1 MSLVRISFL
10 LLFAVSASGFS
21 QTVRTKPAASLK
33 PLVDPGILAHA
44 DGLERKDALAGTSVA
59 YLPVL
64 YPSSHAAN
72 LLELRNGDVLCVW
85 FSGTWEGGS
94 NVGIVVS
101 RLPKGATRWSATR
114 LIDRHEG
121 KSYQNPVVFEAPD
134 GTVHLFHTTQDANV
148 GEANAHVLHLVSKD
162 HGKTW
167 SHPEL
172 LFDKPGS
179 FTRHPLLVL
188 PDGTW
193 MLPLTYV
200 TSAGIGKGAETNY
213 SSTMLSRDNGAHWTE
228 CLIPGSE
235 GKVQPTVA
243 ALAPNHLVAFFRS
256 RASDNIFRSESTDGC
271 HWSRPVKTMLPNNNS
286 SIQVF
291 RLKDGNL
298 VLAFNNS
305 AVVRPNP
312 DRTGSKR
319 TAGLRKPLSLALS
332 EDGGQS
338 WRYIRDVETGRPGY
352 GMAERNAKVPGRE
365 EYSYPSV
372 IQRSDGKIMVA
383 FTYRRQTIKVVTVS
397 EDWIKSGPPTQ
408 GLYVP
413 PVSK

>member
-1 MSLVRISFL
+1 MPFVRISFL
-10 LLFAVSASGFS
+10 LLFVVSTLVHG
-21 QTVRTKPAASLK
+21 QTVPVRHVPSLK
-33 PLVDPGILAHA
+33 PLIDPAILAHA
-44 DGLERKDALAGTSVA
+44 DGRERPDPLSGITVA

-64 YPSSHAAN
+64 YSSSHAAN
-72 LLELRNGDVLCVW
+72 LLQLRNGDVLCVW
-85 FSGTWEGGS
+85 FSGTWEGDS

-101 RLPKGATRWSATR
+101 RLPKGATRWTDTK

-121 KSYQNPVVFEAPD
+121 KSYQNPVLFEAPD
-134 GTVHLFHTTQDANV
+134 GTVHLYHTTQDANI
-148 GEANAHVLHLVSKD
+148 GEANAHVLHAVSKD

-167 SHPEL
+167 SQPEL

-188 PDGTW
+188 SDGTW

-213 SSTMLSRDNGAHWTE
+213 SSTMLSRDNGAHWAE
-228 CLIPGSE
+228 CLIPGSQ
-235 GKVQPTVA
+235 GKVQPSIA
-243 ALAPNHLVAFFRS
+243 ALAPDRLVAFFRS
-256 RASDNIFRSESTDGC
+256 RASDNVFRSQSADGC
-271 HWSRPVKTMLPNNNS
+271 HWSQPVRTALPNNNS
-286 SIQVF
+286 SVQAF

-305 AVVRPNP
+305 AVVRPDP
-312 DRTGSKR
+312 DSTGSKP
-319 TAGLRKPLSLALS
+319 TGGLRKPLSLALS
-332 EDGGQS
+332 EDGGQT
-338 WRYIRDVETGRPGY
+338 WRYVRDIETGRPGY
-352 GMAERNAKVPGRE
+352 GMAERDAKVPGRE
-365 EYSYPSV
+365 EYSYPTV

-397 EDWIKSGPPTQ
+397 EGWIKSGPPTQ

-413 PVSK
+413 PISK